1 MTQTQA
7 LLQRPVEA
15 AETHPA
21 ERPVRPQRLGSLDG
35 IRGVAAL
42 IVVFCHCILVAPVLL
57 SAYVDP
63 TLIEKGSWAW
73 WAAFSPLHLLWAGKE
88 AVLVFF
94 VLSGFVLTLPFVRGW
109 SAGWISYYPKR
120 LLRLY
125 LPVWGA
131 CALVLVWVALFPR
144 NFTSLDPA
152 WLQAQMPNLTAEA
165 KRGDLILLPGAGGN
179 NPVHW
184 SLTMEVI
191 FSLAL
196 PLYIAFVRFFP
207 KLNWLKL
214 ALLLGLIA
222 FTSGTPASL
231 QFCLPVFGFGA
242 LMAAEYDRI
251 KAWGHR
257 IRSDVH
263 GNSSWWILGVG
274 SLLLLNSS
282 WTTYLLTTEQ
292 KRLAIMLPLA
302 ACLSILG
309 ACLAIFMALEGP
321 WRKALERPALSWLGT
336 RSFSLYLVHQP
347 IIVSAGVVLGQSV
360 SAVTLVA
367 LALPVS
373 LVVAELFHR
382 AVERP
387 GQHVSRAVERLIGRP
402 RTTRPGTTRPGT
414 STRPGT
420 LDGPSV
426 MELLTY

>member
-1 MTQTQA
+1 
-7 LLQRPVEA
+7 LQRPVVT
-15 AETHPA
+15 AEPHLV
-21 ERPVRPQRLGSLDG
+21 EQQPVRPRRLGSLDG
-35 IRGVAAL
+35 LRGVAAL

-57 SAYVDP
+57 SAYIDP
-63 TLIEKGSWAW
+63 TLISKGSWAW
-73 WAAFSPLHLLWAGKE
+73 WAAFSPLHLLWAGRE
-88 AVLVFF
+88 AVLLFF

-131 CALVLVWVALFPR
+131 CALFLIWVALFPR
-144 NFTSLDPA
+144 NFTSADPA
-152 WLQAQMPNLTAEA
+152 WLQLQMPNLTAEA
-165 KRGDLILLPGAGGN
+165 IRADLILLPGAGGN
-179 NPVHW
+179 NPVLW

-196 PLYIAFVRFFP
+196 PLYIAFVRFLP

-214 ALLLGLIA
+214 ALLLGLLA
-222 FTSGTPASL
+222 FSSHTPESL
-231 QFCLPVFGFGA
+231 QFFVPVFGLGV

-251 KAWGHR
+251 RAWGHR
-257 IRSDVH
+257 IRSDFH

-274 SLLLLNSS
+274 SLLLLNSR
-282 WTTYLLTTEQ
+282 WTTYLMTTDP

-321 WRKALERPALSWLGT
+321 WRKVLERPALSWLGT
-336 RSFSLYLVHQP
+336 RSFSLYLVHAP
-347 IIVSAGVVLGQSV
+347 IIVSAGVVLGQRV
-360 SAVTLVA
+360 SAITLVA

-387 GQHVSRAVERLIGRP
+387 GQYVSRAVERLIGRIRTSRP
-402 RTTRPGTTRPGT
+402 GTTRPGTTRPGT
-414 STRPGT
+414 ARPGT

-426 MELLTY
+426 LELLTY